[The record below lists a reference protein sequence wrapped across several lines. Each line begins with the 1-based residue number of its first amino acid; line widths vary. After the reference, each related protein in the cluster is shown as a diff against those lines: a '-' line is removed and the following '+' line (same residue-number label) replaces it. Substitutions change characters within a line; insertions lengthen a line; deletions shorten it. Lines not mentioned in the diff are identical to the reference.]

1 MDIPD
6 ALKAIAAQYDAHD
19 FVDGDCHT
27 LAVALYEAHGL
38 QGSLLACMRK
48 TLNEDGSVYS
58 TGYSHMVYE
67 CPQGRIW
74 DIGGDNADI
83 RWEESFPDSDVP
95 DKWGM
100 TSAFEWVAIPY
111 EGHQAWLMEHYGC
124 IDNMLGNY
132 LKQTI
137 RATQAQE
144 KPQGASG
151 TRM

>member
-58 TGYSHMVYE
+58 TGYSHMIYE

-83 RWEESFPDSDVP
+83 RWEESFPDIDVP
-95 DKWGM
+95 DPKARQASSKLSGCVATFRRSRRVWAGKDSADAAGALVLWGL
-100 TSAFEWVAIPY
+100 ERRERCGKVVA
-111 EGHQAWLMEHYGC
+111 
-124 IDNMLGNY
+124 
-132 LKQTI
+132 
-137 RATQAQE
+137 
-144 KPQGASG
+144 
-151 TRM
+151 